1 MDSLLLV
8 LFAYLYGSILFGEH
22 IARWKG
28 IDIRSVGSGN
38 VGATNVG
45 RVLGKKYAVIVF
57 LLDFSKGFVPA
68 LLARLYFGLEGWTV
82 FFVGIASLLGH
93 MYPIFHGFSGG
104 KGVATAFGVLSAL
117 SPLIAILSIA
127 FWGIVFKWKGIVSL
141 ASLSASALAVI
152 LLLLSGYPFKIFLM
166 GLLMLFL
173 IVYRHRENI
182 KRLLEGTEYRFRT

>member
-45 RVLGKKYAVIVF
+45 RVLGKRYAVIVF
-57 LLDFSKGFVPA
+57 LLDFSKGFVPMV
-68 LLARLYFGLEGWTV
+68 LARLYFGLEEWTA

-166 GLLMLFL
+166 GLVMLLL
-173 IVYRHRENI
+173 IVYKHKENI
-182 KRLLEGTEYRFRT
+182 KRLLEGTEHRFRT

>member
-45 RVLGKKYAVIVF
+45 RVLGKRYAVIVF
-57 LLDFSKGFVPA
+57 LLDFSKGFVPMV
-68 LLARLYFGLEGWTV
+68 LARLYFGLEGWTA

-166 GLLMLFL
+166 GLVMLLL
-173 IVYRHRENI
+173 IVYKHKENI